1 VYFRQ
6 NLFINDNSTQGQSI
20 HKITQR
26 IHTFCESLCPL
37 CLRAKK
43 INQMKNSFY
52 KYIAQTSDT
61 PIAIEVERAEGVYFY
76 DTSGKKY
83 LDLIAGISVCNMG
96 HSYPTIINAVKEQ
109 IDKYMHVMVYGE
121 LIQQSQVELADILCS
136 FLPASLNSVFFVNSG
151 SEAVEGAL
159 KLAKRYTGRTELI
172 HFENAY
178 HGSSHGAMSVMGN
191 QTYKSAFQPLLPD
204 TKAIR
209 FGVEGDLQQITE
221 KTAAIIVELI
231 QGEAGVRMATAEYW
245 QKLKQR
251 CEETNTLLI
260 ADEIQTGLGRTGKL
274 FAFEH
279 YNIIPDIL
287 LLGKAF
293 GGGMPLGAFVADTK
307 TMNVLTYNP
316 VLGHIT
322 TFGGHP
328 VCCAAGLAHLKLIT
342 ENKMWENAEA
352 IGEKLEAILWKIPHV
367 KEIRR
372 KGLMMAVDFYDKQTN
387 FKTLHSFLQKG
398 LFSDWF
404 LWCDTAMRIAPPLIF
419 GDEELRV
426 IEMLLC

>member
-1 VYFRQ
+1 
-6 NLFINDNSTQGQSI
+6 
-20 HKITQR
+20 
-26 IHTFCESLCPL
+26 
-37 CLRAKK
+37 
-43 INQMKNSFY
+43 MKNSFY
-52 KYIAQTSDT
+52 KHIAQTSDT

-76 DTSGKKY
+76 DTKGKKY
-83 LDLIAGISVCNMG
+83 LDLIAGISVSNMG
-96 HSYPTIINAVKEQ
+96 HSHPGIINAVKEQ
-109 IDKYMHVMVYGE
+109 LDKYMHVMVYGE
-121 LIQQSQVELADILCS
+121 LVQHPQVELAETLCS
-136 FLPASLNSVFFVNSG
+136 FLPNSLNSVFFVNSG

-159 KLAKRYTGRTELI
+159 KLAKRYSGRTELI

-191 QTYKSAFQPLLPD
+191 ETYKSAFQPLLPD

-209 FGVEGDLQQITE
+209 FGVEEDLQQITD

-231 QGEAGVRMATAEYW
+231 QGEAGVRIASVEYW
-245 QKLKQR
+245 QKLEQR
-251 CEETNTLLI
+251 CEQTKTLLI

-279 YNIIPDIL
+279 YNITPDIL

-293 GGGMPLGAFVADTK
+293 GGGMPLGAFIANKKV
-307 TMNVLTYNP
+307 MNVLTHNP

-342 ENKMWENAEA
+342 ENEMWKNAETM
-352 IGEKLEAILWKIPHV
+352 GEKLEEILWKIPHV

-372 KGLMMAVDFYDKQTN
+372 KGMLIAVDFHDAEVN
-387 FKTLHSFLQKG
+387 FKTLHSFLENG

-419 GDEELRV
+419 GEMDLKE
-426 IEMLLC
+426 IENLLHYNFS

>member
-1 VYFRQ
+1 M
-6 NLFINDNSTQGQSI
+6 T
-20 HKITQR
+20 
-26 IHTFCESLCPL
+26 
-37 CLRAKK
+37 
-43 INQMKNSFY
+43 QMKQIYTDSFY
-52 KYIAQTSDT
+52 KHIAQTSDA
-61 PIAIEVERAEGVYFY
+61 PIAIEIERAEGVYFY
-76 DTSGKKY
+76 DTTGKKY

-96 HSYPTIINAVKEQ
+96 HAHPDIIKAVKEQ
-109 IDKYMHVMVYGE
+109 LDKYMHVMVYGE
-121 LIQQSQVELADILCS
+121 LIQQPQVELAEKLCS

-159 KLAKRYTGRTELI
+159 KLAKRYTGCTELI

-191 QTYKSAFQPLLPD
+191 ETYKNAFRPLLPD

-209 FGVEGDLQQITE
+209 FGVEEDLQQITE

-231 QGEAGVRMATAEYW
+231 QGEAGVRIAPAEYW

-251 CEETNTLLI
+251 CEKTKTLLI

-279 YNIIPDIL
+279 YNITPDIL

-293 GGGMPLGAFVADTK
+293 GGGMPLGAFIADNK
-307 TMNVLTYNP
+307 IMNVLTNNP

-328 VCCAAGLAHLKLIT
+328 VCCAAGLAHLKLIAK
-342 ENKMWENAEA
+342 NKMWDNAETM
-352 IGEKLEAILWKIPHV
+352 GKKLEVILWKIPHT

-372 KGLMMAVDFYDKQTN
+372 KGLMIAVEFHDAQTN
-387 FKTLHSFLQKG
+387 FKTLHSFLEKG

-404 LWCDTAMRIAPPLIF
+404 LWCDSALRISPPLIF
-419 GDEELRV
+419 SIEDLSEVENRLRN
-426 IEMLLC
+426 ISN

>member
-1 VYFRQ
+1 M
-6 NLFINDNSTQGQSI
+6 
-20 HKITQR
+20 
-26 IHTFCESLCPL
+26 
-37 CLRAKK
+37 KK
-43 INQMKNSFY
+43 SFY
-52 KYIAQTSDT
+52 KYIAQTSDA
-61 PIAIEVERAEGVYFY
+61 PLALEIERAEGIYFY
-76 DTSGKKY
+76 DTFGKKY

-96 HSYPTIINAVKEQ
+96 HSHPAIINAVKEQ
-109 IDKYMHVMVYGE
+109 AEKYMHLMVYGE
-121 LIQQSQVELADILCS
+121 LIQKPQVELAEKLCS

-159 KLAKRYTGRTELI
+159 KLAKRYSGRKELI

-178 HGSSHGAMSVMGN
+178 HGSSHGAMSMMSN
-191 QTYKSAFQPLLPD
+191 ETYKNAFQPLLPD

-209 FGVEGDLQQITE
+209 FGLEEDLQIITE
-221 KTAAIIVELI
+221 ETAAIIAELI
-231 QGEAGVRMATAEYW
+231 QGEAGIRIATTEYW
-245 QKLKQR
+245 KKLRQR
-251 CEETNTLLI
+251 CEETGTLLI

-279 YNIIPDIL
+279 YDITPDIL

-293 GGGMPLGAFVADTK
+293 GGGMPLGAFIAEK
-307 TMNVLTYNP
+307 KIMNVLTHHP

-342 ENKMWENAEA
+342 ENKMWKNAEM
-352 IGEKLEAILWKIPHV
+352 IGKKLETILWNIHHV

-372 KGLMMAVDFYDKQTN
+372 KGFMIAVDFHDKEIN
-387 FKTLHSFLQKG
+387 FKTLYSFLEKG

-404 LWCDTAMRIAPPLIF
+404 LWCDTALRIAPPLIF
-419 GDEELRV
+419 NEENLEE
-426 IEMLLC
+426 IETILKY

>member
-1 VYFRQ
+1 M
-6 NLFINDNSTQGQSI
+6 T
-20 HKITQR
+20 
-26 IHTFCESLCPL
+26 
-37 CLRAKK
+37 
-43 INQMKNSFY
+43 QMKQIYTDSFY
-52 KYIAQTSDT
+52 KHLAQTSDS
-61 PIAIEVERAEGVYFY
+61 PVAIEIERAEGVYFY
-76 DTSGKKY
+76 DTKGNKY

-96 HSYPTIINAVKEQ
+96 HSHPAIINAVKEQ
-109 IDKYMHVMVYGE
+109 LDKYMHVMVYGE
-121 LIQQSQVELADILCS
+121 LIQQPQVKLAEKLCS
-136 FLPASLNSVFFVNSG
+136 FLPDSLNSVFFVNSG

-159 KLAKRYTGRTELI
+159 KLAKRYTGRREFI
-172 HFENAY
+172 HFHNAY

-191 QTYKSAFQPLLPD
+191 EDYKNAFQPLLPD

-209 FGVEGDLQQITE
+209 FGEEEDLPQITN

-231 QGEAGVRMATAEYW
+231 QGEAGVRMAPAEYW

-251 CEETNTLLI
+251 CEETKTLLI
-260 ADEIQTGLGRTGKL
+260 ADEIQTGMGRTGKL

-293 GGGMPLGAFVADTK
+293 GGGMPLGAFIADK
-307 TMNVLTYNP
+307 KMMNVFTHNP

-342 ENKMWENAEA
+342 ENKMWKNTE
-352 IGEKLEAILWKIPHV
+352 IMGEQLEAVLWKIPHV

-372 KGLMMAVDFYDKQTN
+372 KGIMMAVDFHDALTN
-387 FKTLHSFLQKG
+387 FKTLHSFLEKG

-404 LWCDTAMRIAPPLIF
+404 LWCDTALRIAPPLILN
-419 GDEELRV
+419 DENLTEIKKL
-426 IEMLLC
+426 IH

>member
-1 VYFRQ
+1 M
-6 NLFINDNSTQGQSI
+6 T
-20 HKITQR
+20 
-26 IHTFCESLCPL
+26 
-37 CLRAKK
+37 
-43 INQMKNSFY
+43 QMKQIYTDSFY
-52 KYIAQTSDT
+52 KHIAQTSDA
-61 PIAIEVERAEGVYFY
+61 PIAIEVERAEGVHFY
-76 DTSGKKY
+76 DRTGKKY

-96 HSYPTIINAVKEQ
+96 HSHPVIINAVKEQ
-109 IDKYMHVMVYGE
+109 LDKYMHVMVYGE
-121 LIQQSQVELADILCS
+121 LIQQPQVELAEKLCS
-136 FLPASLNSVFFVNSG
+136 FLPDSLNSVFFVNSG

-159 KLAKRYTGRTELI
+159 KLAKRYTGRTEII
-172 HFENAY
+172 HFHNAY

-191 QTYKSAFQPLLPD
+191 ETYKNAFQPLLPN
-204 TKAIR
+204 TKAIY
-209 FGVEGDLQQITE
+209 FGVEEDLQEITE

-231 QGEAGVRMATAEYW
+231 QGEAGVRIASAEYW

-251 CEETNTLLI
+251 CEETRTLLI

-279 YNIIPDIL
+279 YNITPDIL

-293 GGGMPLGAFVADTK
+293 GGGMPLGAFIADK
-307 TMNVLTYNP
+307 KIMNVLTHNP

-328 VCCAAGLAHLKLIT
+328 VCCAAGLAHLNLIT
-342 ENKMWENAEA
+342 ENEMWKNAEA
-352 IGEKLEAILWKIPHV
+352 IGEKMEAILWKIPLV

-372 KGLMMAVDFYDKQTN
+372 KGLMIAVDFLDKETN
-387 FKTLHSFLQKG
+387 FNTLHSFIEKG

-419 GDEELRV
+419 SDDDC
-426 IEMLLC
+426 IEMARCNSTI

>member
-1 VYFRQ
+1 LPKFF
-6 NLFINDNSTQGQSI
+6 LSTLM
-20 HKITQR
+20 T
-26 IHTFCESLCPL
+26 L
-37 CLRAKK
+37 
-43 INQMKNSFY
+43 MKQIYTDSFY
-52 KYIAQTSDT
+52 KHLAQTSDA
-61 PIAIEVERAEGVYFY
+61 PVAIEVERAEGACFY

-96 HSYPTIINAVKEQ
+96 HSHPAIIEAVKKQ
-109 IDKYMHVMVYGE
+109 LDKYMHVMVYGE
-121 LIQQSQVELADILCS
+121 LIQQPQVELAEKLCS
-136 FLPASLNSVFFVNSG
+136 FLPDSLNSVFFVNSG
-151 SEAVEGAL
+151 SEAIEGAL
-159 KLAKRYTGRTELI
+159 KLAKRYTGRTEFI
-172 HFENAY
+172 HFKNAY

-191 QTYKSAFQPLLPD
+191 ESYKNAFQPLLPD

-209 FGVEGDLQQITE
+209 FGVEEDLQQITE

-231 QGEAGVRMATAEYW
+231 QGEAGVRIATADYW

-279 YNIIPDIL
+279 YNITPDIL

-293 GGGMPLGAFVADTK
+293 GGGMPLGAFIADK
-307 TMNVLTYNP
+307 KIMNVLTHNP

-342 ENKMWENAEA
+342 ENKMWENAET
-352 IGEKLEAILWKIPHV
+352 IGIKLEEILWKIPHV

-372 KGLMMAVDFYDKQTN
+372 KGLMIAVDFHDAQTN
-387 FKTLHSFLQKG
+387 FKTLHSFLEKG

-404 LWCDTAMRIAPPLIF
+404 LWCDTALRIAPPLILSEN
-419 GDEELRV
+419 DCKEV
-426 IEMLLC
+426 ACKVSAI